1 MSKVAVATSATT
13 RQCHLYGIPELPS
26 HYLVRTED
34 ITILKLIL
42 LSYVSKVMITG
53 NTWRAGS
60 ESIGGIGKTVLATAL
75 ARDQEVQ
82 RAFPDGILW
91 VSIGQHPRI
100 PLLQTRI
107 AAALG
112 DTTWT
117 YQDEHQGRI
126 RLRQLFKDRA
136 CLLILDDVWNIEH
149 ITACDVLGPHSR
161 MLITTR
167 QTDLVQKTGAAE
179 QRIHPLQDNQAL
191 RLLSLW
197 TGILFEKLPPESHKI
212 ARECGNNPLALAM
225 LGTLL
230 RYRPAQWNSILYR
243 LRKVDLEKIEKKFAE
258 HPYPHII
265 RTLQISFESL
275 ERDVQQKFLSLAVFP
290 EHAFVPQ
297 HVIETYWS
305 SFGMDLNHVE
315 DIMDIL
321 VGCALVIEEEDEHE
335 QEHYRLHDLILY
347 YTRTSVRHL
356 RYWHNRLLDAYRA
369 KLTSAI
375 IQVSE
380 PPTSNRDSSAGMP
393 SSLWTYLPT
402 DETYMWNNLIHHM
415 VEAECYE
422 ELHDLLLDYA
432 WIEACLHAT
441 NINTVIAAFDESQQ
455 RVSPVDS
462 FDFFDEPTPDTQ
474 LDTRMLVRDALRLSA
489 HILVADK
496 AQLPGQLI
504 GRLGSFNEPDIQ
516 AFLQRIHQHTSTTRW
531 LCPLTA
537 SLTPPGRPLL
547 RTIDHSED
555 TIFMAIALASDGRH
569 ALTAS
574 DLDVQVW
581 DIEQGQIL
589 ATLSGH
595 TDRVWDVAISMDGTR
610 AVSASADTTIR
621 VWDVQTQQCI
631 ATLTGHQSSVWAVA
645 ITPDG
650 TRIASASDDH
660 TVRIW
665 DSTSGKLIQTLQGHE
680 DRVRAV
686 AITSDGTMVMS
697 ASNDTTVHIWDVA
710 YGRLTATLKGHTDW
724 VRALA
729 LTPDGSRAVTG
740 SLDCT
745 LKIWDIENQIELA
758 TLEGHSKE
766 ILAVAITSDGRKAVS
781 ASADQTLRIWNLN
794 NKTLVR
800 TLEGHTAGV
809 NSVALSLYGQE
820 AISTA
825 YDGTMRVWNVA
836 RVQIPASLEGHQ
848 AGVTSIL
855 ITPDSKRAVSA
866 SHDYT
871 LKVWDTTT
879 GALLSTMK
887 GHRGGVNTIAM
898 CPDGR
903 HVASAS
909 FLEPMKLWNLDTCSL
924 IRAFDRHDDWIMAI
938 DILAN
943 ERQLVSVSDEG
954 LLTFWDTTSGAVH
967 HTANVHH
974 DAKSLK
980 TVVIRADHQQMFLVT
995 DEGTLLRYDMHNE
1008 TTIPVFDQQPNIPAT
1023 FAVTSDGQ
1031 RLVTSAPDYSLHVWD
1046 MNQRTLLHTLSGH
1059 THTVNAIVLTPDN
1072 CRAVS
1077 VSNDHTLTL
1086 WDIVQGHACANFTAD
1101 RPLIACSVSP
1111 DGSLIVAGDES
1122 GRMHFLRLG

>member
-1 MSKVAVATSATT
+1 MATSAITS
-13 RQCHLYGIPELPS
+13 RCHLYGVPELPP

-42 LSYVSKVMITG
+42 LSYVSKVVITG
-53 NTWRAGS
+53 NTWRAGA
-60 ESIGGIGKTVLATAL
+60 ESIGGIGKTVIATAL
-75 ARDQEVQ
+75 ARDLEVQ

-100 PLLQTRI
+100 PLIQTRI

-136 CLLILDDVWNIEH
+136 CLLILDDVWQIEH
-149 ITACDVLGPHSR
+149 ITACDVLGSRSR

-179 QRIHPLQDNQAL
+179 QRIHALQDNQAL
-191 RLLSLW
+191 CLLSLW
-197 TGILFEKLPPESHKI
+197 TGIFFEKLPSEAHKV
-212 ARECGNNPLALAM
+212 ARECGNIPLALAM
-225 LGTLL
+225 LGALL
-230 RYRPAQWNSILYR
+230 RYRPTQWNSIHYR
-243 LRKVDLEKIEKKFAE
+243 LRKVDQEKIEKKFTE
-258 HPYPHII
+258 HPYPHLI
-265 RTLQISFESL
+265 RALQISFESL
-275 ERDVQQKFLSLAVFP
+275 ERDSQQKFLSLAIFP
-290 EHAFVPQ
+290 EHACIPQ
-297 HVIETYWS
+297 HVIETYWH
-305 SFGMDLNHVE
+305 SFGMDPHQVE
-315 DIMDIL
+315 DVMDTL
-321 VGCALVIEEEDEHE
+321 VGCALVIAEDENEH
-335 QEHYRLHDLILY
+335 EHYRIHDLILY
-347 YTRTSVRHL
+347 YIRTPVGHL
-356 RYWHNRLLDAYRA
+356 RHWHNRLLDAYRA
-369 KLTSAI
+369 KLTTAV
-375 IQVSE
+375 IQASE
-380 PPTSNRDSSAGMP
+380 PHTSNHEDSDVIL
-393 SSLWTYLPT
+393 SSLWTSLPAY
-402 DETYMWNNLIHHM
+402 ETYMWNNLIYHM
-415 VEAECYE
+415 VEAECHE

-441 NINTVIAAFDESQQ
+441 SINTVIAAFDESQQ
-455 RVSPVDS
+455 SVSTGDS
-462 FDFFDEPTPDTQ
+462 FDFFDEPAPDTR

-489 HILVADK
+489 HILVAHK

-504 GRLGSFNEPDIQ
+504 GRLSSFDEPDIQ
-516 AFLQRIHQHTSTTRW
+516 AFLQRIDQHTRTTQW

-555 TIFMAIALASDGRH
+555 TIFVAIALSSDGRH
-569 ALTAS
+569 ALAAS

-581 DIEQGQIL
+581 DIEQGQML

-595 TDRVWDVAISMDGTR
+595 ADRVWSVAVSMDGTR
-610 AVSASADTTIR
+610 AVSASADTTVR
-621 VWDVQTQQCI
+621 VWDLVTHQCI
-631 ATLTGHQSSVWAVA
+631 ATLTGHHSSVWAVA

-650 TRIASASDDH
+650 TRVASASDDQ
-660 TVRIW
+660 TVRVW
-665 DSTSGKLIQTLQGHE
+665 DSTSGELIQTCKGHE

-686 AITSDGTMVMS
+686 ALTSDGTRVVS
-697 ASNDTTVHIWDVA
+697 ASHDTTVLVWDVA
-710 YGRLTATLKGHTDW
+710 SGRLTANLRGHTDW

-745 LKIWDIENQIELA
+745 LKVWDIENQIELA

-766 ILAVAITSDGRKAVS
+766 ILSVAITSDGRKAVS

-825 YDGTMRVWNVA
+825 YDGTIRVWNVA
-836 RVQIPASLEGHQ
+836 RVQIPASVEGHQ
-848 AGVTSIL
+848 AGLTSIL
-855 ITPDSKRAVSA
+855 ITPDGKRAVSA

-871 LKVWDTTT
+871 LKVWDTAT

-887 GHRGGVNTIAM
+887 GHRGGVNTLAI
-898 CPDGR
+898 CPDGT

-909 FLEPMKLWNLDTCSL
+909 FHEPMKLWNLETGSL
-924 IRAFDRHDDWIMAI
+924 VRTFDKHDDWIMVV
-938 DILAN
+938 DVLAS
-943 ERQLVSVSDEG
+943 ERQLLSFSDEG
-954 LLTFWDTTSGAVH
+954 LLTFWDSATGSVH
-967 HTANVHH
+967 HTVNVQSETE
-974 DAKSLK
+974 ALKS
-980 TVVIRADHQQMFLVT
+980 VVVLAECKQMFLVT
-995 DEGTLLRYDMHNE
+995 DEGTFLRCDMRDG
-1008 TTIPVFDQQPNIPAT
+1008 TTQRVFDLDQQLDITAT

-1031 RLVTSAPDYSLHVWD
+1031 RLVTSAPDYSLQVWD
-1046 MNQRTLLHTLSGH
+1046 LNQCTLLHTLSGH
-1059 THTVNAIVLTPDN
+1059 MHTVNAIVLAPDN
-1072 CRAVS
+1072 CQAVS

-1086 WDIVQGHACANFTAD
+1086 WDIVQGRACASFTAD
-1101 RPLIACSVSP
+1101 GPLVACGISS
-1111 DGSLIVAGDES
+1111 DGLLIVAGDES
-1122 GRMHFLRLG
+1122 GRMHFLRLE